1 MDSNDVI
8 ITKATHTT
16 VVGDEFL
23 SNDNNNNNKPNIN
36 NNMDGY
42 NEIKSLKQS
51 LSTNARLAD
60 SPPSNQTT
68 DLLGILFISFCF
80 VFFYFYQNFLFKTI
94 KIF

>member
-8 ITKATHTT
+8 ITKATHTN

-68 DLLGILFISFCF
+68 DLLCILFIYISLWFI
-80 VFFYFYQNFLFKTI
+80 FFLLLSKVSV
-94 KIF
+94 

>member
-60 SPPSNQTT
+60 SPPSNQTA
-68 DLLGILFISFCF
+68 DLLGILFFYIS
-80 VFFYFYQNFLFKTI
+80 L
-94 KIF
+94 

>member
-8 ITKATHTT
+8 VTKATHTT

-80 VFFYFYQNFLFKTI
+80 VFFLLLSKFSV
-94 KIF
+94 